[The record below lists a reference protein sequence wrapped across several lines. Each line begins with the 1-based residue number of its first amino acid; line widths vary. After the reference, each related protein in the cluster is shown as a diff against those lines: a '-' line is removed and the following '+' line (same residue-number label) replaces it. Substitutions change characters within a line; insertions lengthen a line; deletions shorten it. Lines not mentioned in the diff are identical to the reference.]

1 MTLAADLAAMLADAA
16 DLGLAEDA
24 TYTPASGSAVA
35 VVAALAELAD
45 DLAQRPA
52 GHDRVRLA
60 DVCIDRAALG
70 AIAPAHGDTLT
81 VASGAQAGTWVV
93 LGVER
98 RDAVA
103 LVLRLRRSDRTDAA
117 TPGAR
122 EVRR

>member
-1 MTLAADLAAMLADAA
+1 MTLAADLAALLADAVDLGLADAA
-16 DLGLAEDA
+16 
-24 TYTPASGSAVA
+24 TYTPVSGASVA

-60 DVCIDRAALG
+60 DALIDRAALG
-70 AIAPAHGDTLT
+70 AITPAHGDTLA
-81 VASGAQAGTWVV
+81 VASGAQAGTWIV
-93 LGVER
+93 LGIER

-103 LVLRLRRSDRTDAA
+103 LVLRVRRSDRVDAA
-117 TPGAR
+117 TTGAR